1 MSKLEELIEELCPN
15 GVQYISLFEL
25 ADIGTGSS
33 NTNEE
38 VIDGKYPFFVR
49 SQEVR
54 TKNEY
59 EFDEEAIITSGDGV
73 GVGKI
78 FHYVNG
84 KYALHQ
90 RAYRIHFRDNRIIPR
105 FFLHYM
111 KATFFQYISKSAVNS
126 SVKSV
131 RRPMMNKYPVPV
143 PPLPV
148 QSEIVRILDNFKEL
162 ITELTTELTAE
173 FTARKKQYDHYR
185 DNLLNYIEN
194 EVKLDDIAKFTYGYT
209 DKAKEHGNVRFIRIT
224 DINSDGY
231 LKNEDTKYLELNDEN
246 KKFLVKTGDLL
257 MARTGATYGK
267 TLYVID
273 EKPAIYASFLIK
285 IELNNDVMLNR
296 FYWHFSKSNLYWN
309 QANKLVTTGGQ
320 PQFNANAL
328 KQIIIPVPSL
338 DEQERIVAI
347 LDRFDALCNDI
358 TTGLFAEIEART
370 KQYEYYRDKLL
381 TFKELS

>member
-1 MSKLEELIEELCPN
+1 MSKLEELIEELCPD
-15 GVQYISLFEL
+15 GVEYLSLSEL

-38 VIDGKYPFFVR
+38 LIDGKYPFFVR

-90 RAYRIHFRDNRIIPR
+90 RAYRIHFKDNRIIPR
-105 FFLHYM
+105 FFLYYM
-111 KATFFQYISKSAVNS
+111 KATFFQYITKSAVNS
-126 SVKSV
+126 SVTSV

-143 PPLPV
+143 PPLQV
-148 QSEIVRILDNFKEL
+148 QSEIVRILDNF
-162 ITELTTELTAE
+162 TELTAELTGELTAE
-173 FTARKKQYDHYR
+173 FTARKKQYEYYR
-185 DNLLNYIEN
+185 DNLLNYGES
-194 EVKLDDIAKFTYGYT
+194 EVKLDEIAKFSYGYT

-231 LKNEDTKYLELNDEN
+231 LKKEDAKYLELNDAN
-246 KKFLVKTGDLL
+246 KKYLVKTGDLL

-267 TLYVID
+267 TLYVI
-273 EKPAIYASFLIK
+273 EENPAIYASFLIK

-338 DEQERIVAI
+338 EEQARIVAI

-358 TTGLFAEIEART
+358 STGLIAEIETRQ